1 MSSSPPRCNKEEEEE
16 EEEEQEQEQEEQGQD
31 SKKCQETMK
40 ITKYK

>member
-16 EEEEQEQEQEEQGQD
+16 EEEQEQEEQGQD